1 MTAENIP
8 PDSPTLAP
16 ASPGPVVVARTVC
29 DVRAA
34 VAAIR
39 AAGRR
44 VALVPT
50 MGALHEGHLELV
62 RRAAEDGHAVAVSV
76 FVNPTQFGPTEDF
89 SRYPRQL
96 ETDTAAAVS
105 AGAELI
111 FAPHVE
117 EIYPDGFATTISLTG
132 PAEGL
137 EAAARPTHFA
147 GVATVVAKLLV
158 ATRPDRAVF
167 GQKDGQQVA
176 VVRRMMRDLHLDDI
190 ELVVHPTVRE
200 ADGLAMS
207 SRNAY
212 LSEADRIAARALS
225 RGLRTA
231 VLRAGSGE
239 RDGTRLAREAWATM
253 EAEPGCEPE
262 YAALVDP
269 DTFRPIHTMT
279 TPALLCVAA
288 LVGPARLIDNA
299 FLPTT

>member
-1 MTAENIP
+1 
-8 PDSPTLAP
+8 
-16 ASPGPVVVARTVC
+16 
-29 DVRAA
+29 
-34 VAAIR
+34 
-39 AAGRR
+39 
-44 VALVPT
+44 

-62 RRAAEDGHAVAVSV
+62 RRAAQDGYAVAVSV
-76 FVNPTQFGPTEDF
+76 FVNPTQFGPNEDY

-96 ETDTAAAVS
+96 EADTAAAVS
-105 AGAELI
+105 AGAELL
-111 FAPHVE
+111 FAPHVQ
-117 EIYPDGFATTISLTG
+117 EIYPEGFATTISIAG
-132 PAEGL
+132 PGEGL

-212 LSEADRIAARALS
+212 LSEADRVAARALS

-231 VLRAGSGE
+231 VLRAGAGE
-239 RDGTRLAREAWATM
+239 RDGARLAREAWAAM

-269 DTFRPIHTMT
+269 DTFQPIHTMT

-288 LVGPARLIDNA
+288 QVGPARLIDNA